1 MHPFRSFS
9 YMEEKSLASAQQSS
23 VHASANRTESG
34 AKPGVKNL
42 KGFYEKLTERSKE
55 EMMMGRQRTGSN
67 KMTRSMSRAVSY
79 V

>member
-9 YMEEKSLASAQQSS
+9 YTEEKSVASAQQSS

-42 KGFYEKLTERSKE
+42 KSFYEKLTERSKE
-55 EMMMGRQRTGSN
+55 EMMGRQRTGSN
-67 KMTRSMSRAVSY
+67 KMTRSMSHAVSY